1 MSGVGIHQGY
11 DVSAQHMEISNSV
24 MSCDAQ
30 RAQPATSSLKAIA
43 CASGNQS
50 AGGTL
55 LFNLPSSPAE
65 FIKDGSAYLRF
76 TLKLTGAGNAGDCAG
91 GNAISS
97 WCSVINRLTL
107 QSNGVL
113 EQIQYYGSVYEP
125 LLMEHTAGFSYYNAD
140 YAIMAKQPITVGA
153 AGDYRAV
160 VVLPLLN
167 GAFNSP
173 SGQNFPL
180 CLFPSG
186 LQLQL
191 DLASDFQA
199 IDATNNIGVTFT
211 IENAFFHY
219 EAVDVGMEYV
229 NSLRQTLIAENR
241 LFEMP
246 FVSALVMAVNSAASI
261 DNTFGV
267 GLLSMKSVLTTNI
280 PNRTDISTDPAQTY
294 QGSNNFR
301 VYADGRLL
309 NMWNIPAATANGA
322 YGDPVTQYALLQS
335 ALDNMASRVSATGP
349 TPANSAGALTNYTGK
364 FWCTGVSANHFEE
377 HGFLSLQGTKV
388 NQLQVH
394 VELPNLAAAGGSTYF
409 AIFMDCILA
418 ISPATGE
425 ATVIR

>member
-1 MSGVGIHQGY
+1 MSGVGIQQGY
-11 DVSAQHMEISNSV
+11 SVSAQHMEISNSV
-24 MSCDAQ
+24 MSSDAQ

-43 CASGNQS
+43 CASGTQS

-76 TLKLTGAGNAGDCAG
+76 KVNVTSAGNAGAVTG
-91 GNAISS
+91 GNAIASWSS
-97 WCSVINRLTL
+97 LINRLTL
-107 QSNGVL
+107 QSNGVI
-113 EQIQYYGSVYEP
+113 EQVQYYGGVYEP
-125 LLMEHTAGFSYYNAD
+125 LLMEHTAGFSYFNAD
-140 YAIMAKQPITVGA
+140 YSIMARQPVTVNA
-153 AGDYRAV
+153 ATASV
-160 VVLPLLN
+160 VVILPLLN

-191 DLASDFQA
+191 DLASDAQA
-199 IDATNNIGVTFT
+199 LLAAATSTFT
-211 IENAFFHY
+211 ISEAFFHY
-219 EAVDVGMEYV
+219 EGVDVGMEYV
-229 NSLRQTLIAENR
+229 NSLRQSLIAENR

-280 PNRTDISTDPAQTY
+280 PTTAQTAARLQTY
-294 QGSNNFR
+294 QGSKNFR

-309 NMWNIPAATANGA
+309 NMWNIPENANG
-322 YGDPVTQYALLQS
+322 GDIPSQYALLQS
-335 ALDNMASRVSATGP
+335 SLDNMASRVSATGP
-349 TPANSAGALTNYTGK
+349 TPADAADALTKYSTYY
-364 FWCTGVSANHFEE
+364 WATGVSANHFQEQ
-377 HGFLSLQGTKV
+377 GFLSLQGTKV

-394 VELPNLAAAGGSTYF
+394 VEFNNTAAGSTYF
-409 AIFMDCILA
+409 CIFMDCILA